1 MYNSG
6 NSSKNVTGASIVD
19 GTVET
24 VDIADDAV
32 TADKLA
38 NSVNTD
44 IATGVSGS
52 TTANAALPK
61 AGGTMTGNIKFTG
74 NTTISH
80 DTVDGSDTGVIT
92 IAGGGADGHT
102 RGSSISVSGNESG
115 NIGLLLLRTTNQI
128 RNNTGGIERLRIDST
143 NVTVQTGNLK
153 IATAGKGIDFGT
165 GLGAN
170 LLDDYEE
177 GTWSPTMRTGN
188 SAAWTN
194 VFTENSYTKI
204 GSLVTISLAG
214 TMTATGTTPISSL
227 YAATAVPFTPKT
239 YTPLVGYGA
248 VVGGGEGGM
257 RFVNTAL
264 TYPITLLTTVVP
276 AKTVGQTLDYKI
288 FLQYQAA

>member
-177 GTWSPTMRTGN
+177 GTWTPNWVGATGT
-188 SAAWTN
+188 STG
-194 VFTENSYTKI
+194 TYTKI
-204 GSLVTISLAG
+204 GNVVHYTAQIVVDGALTGGVTISGHPFGIGLGHNTSVILRDIGANIYAG
-214 TMTATGTTPISSL
+214 TTSESGITIYFISPSTGGVSTLSAT
-227 YAATAVPFTPKT
+227 VPFTW
-239 YTPLVGYGA
+239 VSG
-248 VVGGGEGGM
+248 
-257 RFVNTAL
+257 
-264 TYPITLLTTVVP
+264 
-276 AKTVGQTLDYKI
+276 DKI
-288 FLQYQAA
+288 FVSTTHRV